1 MRRYKEVK
9 CDICEEY
16 FDTTKHTSC
25 PKESC
30 KSVQDG
36 WEDETST
43 QIQQTSRGFNR

>member
-9 CDICEEY
+9 CDICGDY

-30 KSVQDG
+30 KN
-36 WEDETST
+36 DESHLRRVEWKME
-43 QIQQTSRGFNR
+43 S